1 MKFIKPVAE
10 VITSPIVNKVNSSI
24 DKEIFP
30 DSWKVAGVYPV
41 LKIDN
46 PINEKDFWPI
56 SILLVL
62 SKMYDV
68 ILKQLSYYHS
78 SDTPLPPHLFKGGSK
93 FWLPPPEGGDPKNFK
108 KGWKYGVGEGLL
120 KRGGW
125 HFFYII
131 FSKFII
137 FTFTNYFTLCKV
149 MLCIWRKII
158 FFCHHNFMKKGH
170 SKLSKNEPEN
180 IT

>member
-10 VITSPIVNKVNSSI
+10 VITSPIVKKVNSSI

-46 PINEKDFWPI
+46 PINEKDFSSI

-62 SKMYDV
+62 SKIYDV

-78 SDTPLPPHLFKGGSK
+78 SDIPYPIFL
-93 FWLPPPEGGDPKNFK
+93 
-108 KGWKYGVGEGLL
+108 
-120 KRGGW
+120 RGG
-125 HFFYII
+125 
-131 FSKFII
+131 
-137 FTFTNYFTLCKV
+137 
-149 MLCIWRKII
+149 
-158 FFCHHNFMKKGH
+158 
-170 SKLSKNEPEN
+170 E
-180 IT
+180 